1 MTISTHIAGYGAY
14 LPSKIL
20 TNRDLESIIDTSDA
34 WIQSRTGIK
43 QRHIAADTEATSD
56 LATAAAHKAL
66 ERAEWQPQDV
76 DMIIVAT
83 TTPDYTFP
91 ATATRVQDKLKA
103 GSAIAFDVQAVC
115 AGFVHALAVCSSMMK
130 DGMAEK
136 ALVIGAETFS
146 RILDWSDRSTCVLF
160 GDGAGAL
167 ALQAKQN
174 NPEGAGII
182 KTLLRAQ
189 GTDFRSL
196 YVDGGAST
204 NGKIGHLRMDGK
216 DVFKKAVTRLAD
228 ISQELLDQQ
237 GLDAQDIDWFIPH
250 QANQRIV
257 DALGRKLRIPAA
269 KIATTIASHANT
281 SAASIPLVIDSY
293 GQQGHLKPGQLLLMQ
308 ALGGGI
314 SWGACL
320 VRY

>member
-14 LPSKIL
+14 LPRKIL
-20 TNRDLESIIDTSDA
+20 SNHDLETIIDTSDA

-56 LATAAAHKAL
+56 LATNAALRAL
-66 ERAEWQPQDV
+66 DNAGWHAQDV

-91 ATATRVQDKLKA
+91 ATATRVQEKLKIDNV
-103 GSAIAFDVQAVC
+103 IAFDVQAVC
-115 AGFVHALAVCSSMMK
+115 AGFVHALAVGNSMMK
-130 DGMAEK
+130 DHMAEK
-136 ALVIGAETFS
+136 TLIIGAETFS
-146 RILDWSDRSTCVLF
+146 RILDWSDRATCVLF
-160 GDGAGAL
+160 GDGAGCL
-167 ALQAKQN
+167 ALQAQHNAKQQ
-174 NPEGAGII
+174 GII
-182 KTLLRAQ
+182 KTILRAQ

-196 YVDGGAST
+196 YVDGGPST
-204 NGKIGHLRMDGK
+204 NGKVGHLRMDGK

-228 ISQELLDQQ
+228 ISQELLDAQ
-237 GLDAQDIDWFIPH
+237 GLSADAIDWFIPH
-250 QANQRIV
+250 QANKRIV
-257 DALGRKLRIPAA
+257 DALGKKLRIPAD
-269 KIATTIASHANT
+269 KIATTIESHANT

-293 GQQGHLKPGQLLLMQ
+293 GKRGFIKPGQLLLMQ

-320 VRY
+320 ARY